1 MRSREATIA
10 AAARA
15 LGFSRAGTAPL
26 APLPV
31 GPFLQAWLAEGRAG
45 EMGSLAGRTAERI
58 DPRAARPW
66 ARAVISLAYPYRP
79 PPPPPGDWRATLT
92 GRIAAYALGEDY
104 HARVGALL
112 DALAARLA
120 AAFPGARFQGYV
132 DTGPVLEREW
142 AMRAGLGWIGKHTL
156 LLDRAAGSYFF
167 LAELFTDLELA
178 ASPLP
183 ADHCGTCARCH
194 AACPTGALGPGYTMD
209 PRRCLSYLTIEHRS
223 ALPVELPPRPGNWI
237 FGRDPCQDASPWNGE
252 ARAPAARRRG
262 ARSRRH
268 GRGRRTAARRRSSR
282 RRSLHDPGAPRAVD
296 RRAVGA
302 LLCTDVQ
309 VDALMADPT
318 ESRALRTLVDI
329 VESGR
334 PLVYIR
340 SAEEQRVTTLLREI
354 AGRCFSSAVP
364 LWTWS
369 LTEGM
374 RRDDG
379 TGGELLGPRAALDFV
394 ATYDGRALFLFKDF
408 HEPMREAPDVRR
420 RLRDLYELCFSRGKV
435 LIICSPVKFIPEEI
449 ERAIVYVELAVPDLD
464 ELVG

>member
-15 LGFSRAGTAPL
+15 VGFSHAGTAPL

-31 GPFLQAWLAEGRAG
+31 GPFLEAWLAAGRAG
-45 EMGSLAGRTAERI
+45 EMGYLARRTAERI

-183 ADHCGTCARCH
+183 ADHCGTCGNPDALPAVAAALADPEPLVRGH
-194 AACPTGALGPGYTMD
+194 AAWALGRLGGASA
-209 PRRCLSYLTIEHRS
+209 RRALEAARERETDGGAAAEIGAAL
-223 ALPVELPPRPGNWI
+223 ALP
-237 FGRDPCQDASPWNGE
+237 
-252 ARAPAARRRG
+252 
-262 ARSRRH
+262 
-268 GRGRRTAARRRSSR
+268 
-282 RRSLHDPGAPRAVD
+282 
-296 RRAVGA
+296 
-302 LLCTDVQ
+302 
-309 VDALMADPT
+309 
-318 ESRALRTLVDI
+318 
-329 VESGR
+329 
-334 PLVYIR
+334 
-340 SAEEQRVTTLLREI
+340 
-354 AGRCFSSAVP
+354 
-364 LWTWS
+364 
-369 LTEGM
+369 
-374 RRDDG
+374 
-379 TGGELLGPRAALDFV
+379 
-394 ATYDGRALFLFKDF
+394 
-408 HEPMREAPDVRR
+408 
-420 RLRDLYELCFSRGKV
+420 
-435 LIICSPVKFIPEEI
+435 
-449 ERAIVYVELAVPDLD
+449 
-464 ELVG
+464 

>member
-15 LGFSRAGTAPL
+15 VGFSHAGTAPL

-31 GPFLQAWLAEGRAG
+31 GPFLEAWLAAGRAG
-45 EMGSLAGRTAERI
+45 EMGYLARRTAERI

-223 ALPVELPPRPGNWI
+223 AIPAELRPHLDNWI
-237 FGRDPCQDASPWNGE
+237 FGCDLCQEACPWNADVRDAAGAE
-252 ARAPAARRRG
+252 ALAPHLPSLLALDEAGFRARFGKTAVARAKRRGLLRNTAVALGNSGNPDALPALAAALRSRAAGARARGVGARAPRRRVGAARPRGGTRERDGRWRGGGNRGG
-262 ARSRRH
+262 ARPALTRRH
-268 GRGRRTAARRRSSR
+268 RAATLRARPDMVARCSTLAPVKRTLLPSVAALLSNCGELGLSRHSMRRRWSQ
-282 RRSLHDPGAPRAVD
+282 RSGPGCAPHTSATGPSTPR
-296 RRAVGA
+296 
-302 LLCTDVQ
+302 
-309 VDALMADPT
+309 
-318 ESRALRTLVDI
+318 SK
-329 VESGR
+329 R
-334 PLVYIR
+334 P
-340 SAEEQRVTTLLREI
+340 I
-354 AGRCFSSAVP
+354 ASC
-364 LWTWS
+364 
-369 LTEGM
+369 
-374 RRDDG
+374 
-379 TGGELLGPRAALDFV
+379 
-394 ATYDGRALFLFKDF
+394 
-408 HEPMREAPDVRR
+408 
-420 RLRDLYELCFSRGKV
+420 
-435 LIICSPVKFIPEEI
+435 
-449 ERAIVYVELAVPDLD
+449 
-464 ELVG
+464 